1 MTRELMKQKFHEALY
16 YSDNNRISLSIVGC
30 EKLLVWFEEAWETVS
45 NKESDEFNSADKMY
59 QRLYGIL
66 GYLLD
71 MGLIDYE
78 QDSRLLDLALEVC
91 EY

>member
-1 MTRELMKQKFHEALY
+1 MTREQMKQKFHEALY

-30 EKLLVWFEEAWETVS
+30 EKLLVWFEEAWEVVS
-45 NKESDEFNSADKMY
+45 NKESDENSAGKMY

-71 MGLIDYE
+71 MRLIDYE

-91 EY
+91 GY